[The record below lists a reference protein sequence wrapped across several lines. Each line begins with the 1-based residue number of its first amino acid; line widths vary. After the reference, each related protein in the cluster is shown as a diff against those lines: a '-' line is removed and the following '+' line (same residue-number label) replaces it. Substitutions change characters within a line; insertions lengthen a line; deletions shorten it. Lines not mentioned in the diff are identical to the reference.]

1 MMERITEVPLMAI
14 QITENFPEAG
24 GKYLGLFIYRKT
36 WFSRMTPNTS
46 HFINILILFY
56 HENLQAKPKCHFFS
70 CHSTLILTQ
79 YWVSWGTPFKKSI
92 SSISLP
98 FYYGVNCL
106 TEGHI
111 RFVGKFIEKQNS
123 LQTETGLVHSL
134 QLFTP
139 CSVKK
144 LQIVSIIGFLG
155 STAGK

>member
-1 MMERITEVPLMAI
+1 MMERITEVPLMET
-14 QITENFPEAG
+14 QLTENYPGAG
-24 GKYLGLFIYRKT
+24 GKILRTIYLPKNLIFQNDSKHKSFHKYFNTILSWKSSSKT
-36 WFSRMTPNTS
+36 HMP
-46 HFINILILFY
+46 L
-56 HENLQAKPKCHFFS
+56 FS

-123 LQTETGLVHSL
+123 LQTETGLMHSL
-134 QLFTP
+134 QPFTP

-144 LQIVSIIGFLG
+144 LQIPCPS
-155 STAGK
+155 

>member
-1 MMERITEVPLMAI
+1 
-14 QITENFPEAG
+14 
-24 GKYLGLFIYRKT
+24 
-36 WFSRMTPNTS
+36 MTPNTS

-56 HENLQAKPKCHFFS
+56 HENLQAKPTGHFFS
-70 CHSTLILTQ
+70 FHSTLILTQ
-79 YWVSWGTPFKKSI
+79 YWVSWRTPFKKSI
-92 SSISLP
+92 SSINPP

-123 LQTETGLVHSL
+123 FQTETGLMHSL
-134 QLFTP
+134 QPFTP

-155 STAGK
+155 GPGGK